1 MLFSHWVVSNSVAP
15 HGLQQ
20 ARLSSP
26 SLSLGVCSNSC
37 SLSQWCHP
45 TISFFVALLHLPS
58 IFPSIMVFSNDPA
71 LYIKWPKYWNFIF
84 SLSPSNEYTEWFLLG
99 LTGVISLQC
108 KGLSRAFSS
117 TTVWKHQFFGA
128 KPSLRSNSHIHT

>member
-117 TTVWKHQFFGA
+117 TTVWKHQFFVS

>member
-99 LTGVISLQC
+99 LTGLISLQC

>member
-1 MLFSHWVVSNSVAP
+1 MCYSCCLVTEWCQILWPHMDCSKPGFPVLHCLLEFAQTHVHWVSDAI
-15 HGLQQ
+15 H
-20 ARLSSP
+20 P
-26 SLSLGVCSNSC
+26 SHSL
-37 SLSQWCHP
+37 LP
-45 TISFFVALLHLPS
+45 LLHLPS

-99 LTGVISLQC
+99 LTGLISLQC

-117 TTVWKHQFFGA
+117 TTVWKHQFFGDWVA
-128 KPSLRSNSHIHT
+128 

>member
-37 SLSQWCHP
+37 SLSQWYHP